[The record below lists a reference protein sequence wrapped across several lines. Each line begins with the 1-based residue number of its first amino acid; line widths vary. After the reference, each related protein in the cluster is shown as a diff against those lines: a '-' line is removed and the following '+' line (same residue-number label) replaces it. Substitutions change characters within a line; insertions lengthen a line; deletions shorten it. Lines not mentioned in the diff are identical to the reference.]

1 MDPGRACPGLISE
14 QHQRTDMKRENKKG
28 QWGSSFGFLMATV
41 GAAVGLGNL
50 WGFPYKMGKGG
61 GFIFLIIY
69 LILVLLVGIV
79 MTLQELATGRKS
91 GKGVLYAYGA
101 VDRRASII
109 GLFGWLSPLFIIGFY
124 SMLGGYTIK
133 YMIANLGDV
142 FHAPWGVCGAESSEF
157 FTAFY
162 TNQYESAIYT
172 VVFICLILFIIAMGI
187 KNGIEKFSSVATP
200 ALFVMLLIVIA
211 RAVTLPGALEGVRFM
226 LVPDWSLFTPRGIIN
241 VLASAGGQM
250 FFSLS
255 LGMGIT
261 VTYGSYVSKKD
272 DLQQSAVLIP
282 MADTAAALLAG
293 FATIPAVFA
302 EGLDPGQG
310 PGMLFVTL
318 QTVFKSMGAAGPVFG
333 LIFYLLVFIAA
344 ITSAVSVMEAIV
356 STALDIV
363 EARVKNANRVAVTI
377 GCGIFAL
384 AEGLFVSLDGLGS
397 HGFPQLFSQTTWLDT
412 FDLLSEG
419 TLMPIGALLAAILF
433 GWIKPGYLDDEISLG
448 SRKDSLRHYF
458 NFCIRWIV
466 PPIMIMVLLG
476 QISAFFGLGW
486 FD

>member
-1 MDPGRACPGLISE
+1 MTERAE
-14 QHQRTDMKRENKKG
+14 RNRKG
-28 QWGSSFGFLMATV
+28 QWGSTFGFLMATV

-61 GFIFLIIY
+61 GFIFLLVY
-69 LILVLLVGIV
+69 LVLVFLVGIV
-79 MTLQELATGRKS
+79 MTLQELAIGRKS
-91 GKGVLYAYGA
+91 GKGVLYAYGS
-101 VDRRASII
+101 VDRKASII

-133 YMIANLGDV
+133 YLVANLGDV
-142 FHAPWGVCGAESSEF
+142 FHASWGVHGADSSEYF
-157 FTAFY
+157 ASFY
-162 TNQYESAIYT
+162 SNQLESTIYT
-172 VVFICLILFIIAMGI
+172 VLFIGIIIFIIAMGI

-200 ALFVMLLIVIA
+200 ALFIMLIIVIM
-211 RAVTLPGALEGVRFM
+211 RAVTLPGAEEGIKFM
-226 LVPDWSLFTPRGIIN
+226 LVPDWSLFTPRGIVN
-241 VLASAGGQM
+241 VIAAAGGQM

-261 VTYGSYVSKKD
+261 VTYGSYVKKTD
-272 DLQQSAVLIP
+272 DLQRSAVLVP
-282 MADTAAALLAG
+282 LADTAAAVLAG

-302 EGLDPGQG
+302 AGLDPGQG

-318 QTVFKSMGAAGPVFG
+318 QTVFAKMGKAGPVFG
-333 LIFYLLVFIAA
+333 LLFYFLVFIAA

-356 STALDIV
+356 STTLDIV
-363 EARVKNANRVAVTI
+363 ESRQKHTNRLAVTI

-384 AEGLFVSLDGLGS
+384 AEGVFVSMDGLGS
-397 HGFPQLFSQTTWLDT
+397 HGFPQIFNQSTWLDT

-433 GWIKPGYLDDEISLG
+433 GWVRPGYLNDEITLG
-448 SRKDSLRHYF
+448 SNGSRLLRYF
-458 NFCIRWIV
+458 DFCIKWIV
-466 PPIMIMVLLG
+466 PPIMILVLLG
-476 QISAFFGLGW
+476 QISAFFGLKW

>member
-1 MDPGRACPGLISE
+1 MSE
-14 QHQRTDMKRENKKG
+14 GNSKG
-28 QWGSSFGFLMATV
+28 QWGSMFGFLMATV

-61 GFIFLIIY
+61 GFIFLLIY
-69 LILVLLVGIV
+69 LVLVFLVGIV
-79 MTLQELATGRKS
+79 VTLQELAIGRKS
-91 GKGVLYAYGA
+91 GKGVLYAYGS
-101 VDRRASII
+101 VSPKSSII
-109 GLFGWLSPLFIIGFY
+109 GLFGWLAPLFIIGFY

-133 YMIANLGDV
+133 YMVANIGDI
-142 FHAPWGVCGAESSEF
+142 FHASWGVNGQDSGEF

-162 TNQYESAIYT
+162 TNQFESTLYT
-172 VVFICLILFIIAMGI
+172 VIFICLITLIIAMGVES
-187 KNGIEKFSSVATP
+187 GIEKFSSVATP

-211 RAVTLPGALEGVRFM
+211 RAVTLPGASEGLKFM
-226 LVPDWSLFTPRGIIN
+226 LVPDWSLFTPKGIIN

-261 VTYGSYVSKKD
+261 VTYGSYVSKSE
-272 DLQQSAVLIP
+272 DLQKSAILIP
-282 MADTAAALLAG
+282 IADTIAAVLAG
-293 FATIPAVFA
+293 FATLPAVFA
-302 EGLDPGQG
+302 AGLDPGQG

-318 QTVFKSMGAAGPVFG
+318 QTVFASMGSIGPVFG

-356 STALDIV
+356 STTLDITTH
-363 EARVKNANRVAVTI
+363 KLGFSNRKVITMGA
-377 GCGIFAL
+377 GIFAL
-384 AEGLFVSLDGLGS
+384 AEGIFVSMDGLGS
-397 HGFPQLFSQTTWLDT
+397 HGFPQIFNQSTWLDT

-433 GWIKPGYLDDEISLG
+433 GWIKPHYLDDEIDLG
-448 SRKDSLRHYF
+448 SKGGSLKHYF
-458 NFCIRWIV
+458 NFCIKWVV
-466 PPIMIMVLLG
+466 PPIMLMVLLG
-476 QISAFFGLGW
+476 QISAFFGLKW